1 MIVCTCS
8 FTDKGSLVEKK
19 LSEFGSGFQ
28 VLNKPQNQNLKQWV
42 SDCFEKYLPLVFVG
56 AAGIAVRTIAPFIS
70 DKLSDSPVIVIDEQA
85 RFVIPV
91 LSGHA
96 GGANELARLVA
107 EKIGALP
114 IITTAT
120 DIENKFSVDVFAVK
134 NGLKILNKEGIR
146 IVSGKILKGQRIRVW
161 LEEGIS
167 FSNFNIPEEIEIVQ
181 DKNAKSSDVC
191 IFLNSPSEKL
201 PAGSLYLKAKPF
213 CLGMGCK
220 KGKSFEELRDFIQT
234 FLPENIREN
243 ICSVSSINLKK
254 NETGLNVLSQYLHVP
269 FITYS
274 KEELEKAVLK
284 EGSFSESDFVKETT
298 GISNVCE
305 RSAVLSSGNNTSL
318 TVKKVSRDGMT
329 LSVSERKII
338 LDNWR

>member
-181 DKNAKSSDVC
+181 DKNAKSADVC
-191 IFLNSPSEKL
+191 IFLYSPSEKL
-201 PAGSLYLKAKPF
+201 PASSLYLKAKPF

-254 NETGLNVLSQYLHVP
+254 NEIGLNVLSQYLHVP

-274 KEELEKAVLK
+274 KEELEKAVLM

-329 LSVSERKII
+329 LSVCERKII